1 MYYKNLLIIIYI
13 MSLTG
18 FASAQI
24 RIKVVHT
31 SGDVKVRYGL
41 EENWQP
47 AVTGVF
53 LKDIDSILCGENS
66 EAVLKLESGETF
78 ALGSNAVLDVG
89 DLRMIYE
96 KELFLYL
103 MSKKLE
109 DIEPRLE
116 KTPLRVGNV
125 SVIHGE
131 SRARADSSKA
141 ARSESSWAEREL
153 NGALDLFAQK
163 FYSNT
168 IIKLHKILEKYDS
181 FLDTGKIFFYIARSF
196 EALELNGQA
205 IDTYKI
211 VIDNLENQNSI
222 NDETKKILAESK
234 KAVERLKQ

>member
-13 MSLTG
+13 ISFTG

-24 RIKVVHT
+24 RIKVTHT

-47 AVTGVF
+47 VVTGSF
-53 LKDIDSILCGENS
+53 LKDIDSILSGENS
-66 EAVLKLESGETF
+66 KAELKLENGEIFT
-78 ALGSNAVLDVG
+78 LGSNAVLDIG
-89 DLRMIYE
+89 DLRRIYE

-103 MSKKLE
+103 MSKKLQK
-109 DIEPRLE
+109 IEPRPE

-131 SRARADSSKA
+131 SRAHSDSSKTG
-141 ARSESSWAEREL
+141 RSGSSWVEREI
-153 NGALDLFAQK
+153 NGALNLFAQK
-163 FYSNT
+163 FYANT
-168 IIKLHKILEKYDS
+168 IIKLYKIMEKYDS
-181 FLDTGKIFFYIARSF
+181 FYDSEKIFYFIAQSF
-196 EALELNGQA
+196 EALEMNGQA

-211 VIDNLENQNSI
+211 VIDNLENQNTI

-234 KAVERLKQ
+234 KAVKRLNQ